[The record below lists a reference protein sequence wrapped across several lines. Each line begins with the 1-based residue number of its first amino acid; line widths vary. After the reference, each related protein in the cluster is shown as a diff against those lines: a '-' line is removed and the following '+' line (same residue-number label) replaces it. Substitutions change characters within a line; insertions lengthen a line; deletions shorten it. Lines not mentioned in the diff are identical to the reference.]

1 MERVSTPDNASK
13 DRAEYNAEMSG
24 HNDNRARGEKL
35 LNLMN
40 RGDNSKSEE
49 SNFNYASALN
59 EYFDTDEP
67 DRTAEI
73 IDRSSSVT
81 PFIRIDKSTGSPDR
95 DNDSSNTAGDSAEE
109 EQKPKN
115 SAVFVIPGFMAGENP
130 FFAPID
136 KETLNTADVYAPDRK
151 VGGFS
156 GEAMLNGIYEIISSE
171 KNHYDS
177 IEIDVVSVGATIAG
191 PLDKDKRFRELYNSG
206 VNISLLYYDPFSIDD
221 VAFGVDAKNNSLPAR
236 IQQTGIKAISGIL
249 GLINPLL
256 PNIILDKNW
265 PPIGEDTNIRFI
277 IGQIVAL
284 ARTRLFDPKTGKLY
298 CKDYFAGTI
307 EAGLEPNQEN
317 YDPLMDKLDRKA
329 KIEAEFEGDND
340 MYVLGHAGLH
350 GVTGQETQNENYMV
364 PTEARK
370 FLLKQHAERYGAKNT

>member
-1 MERVSTPDNASK
+1 MERGSIPNNDSKGST
-13 DRAEYNAEMSG
+13 EYNAEASSS
-24 HNDNRARGEKL
+24 NDEQVRGGKVISL
-35 LNLMN
+35 VNS
-40 RGDNSKSEE
+40 GDNSKSEE
-49 SNFNYASALN
+49 SNFDYASTLN

-73 IDRSSSVT
+73 IDRSPSIT
-81 PFIRIDKSTGSPDR
+81 PFIRINKSTGSPDR
-95 DNDSSNTAGDSAEE
+95 DNDSSNTAGDSAEK

-136 KETLNTADVYAPDRK
+136 EETLNTADVYAPDRK

-156 GEAMLNGIYEIISSE
+156 GEAMLNGIYEIISKE
-171 KNHYDS
+171 NHYDS
-177 IEIDVVSVGATIAG
+177 IEIDVVSIGAAIAA
-191 PLDKDKRFRELYNSG
+191 PLDKDKRFRELYESG
-206 VNISLLYYDPFSIDD
+206 VNVSLLYYDPFSIDD
-221 VAFGVDAKNNSLPAR
+221 VAFGVYTKNDSLPAR

-256 PNIILDKNW
+256 PNIILEKNW

-307 EAGLEPNQEN
+307 EAGLKPDQEN
-317 YDPLMDKLDRKA
+317 YDPLMYKLDRQARIKSA
-329 KIEAEFEGDND
+329 FEGESGT
-340 MYVLGHAGLH
+340 YVLGHAGLH
-350 GVTGQETQNENYMV
+350 GVTGKEAEGEGFLT
-364 PTEARK
+364 PAEARK